1 MRSHEVAFLLNPAF
15 CGRVLYSTIKTYNEK
30 TSRAF
35 PFPLIYLV
43 LPLVLHNETRIHIN
57 SRTQLQL
64 WVQRYPQLLIDFPQR
79 ARELIPITNESV
91 EFLLQTGK
99 ILLTPNGELEIS
111 PTSKTLS
118 KTKFVDD
125 EISECLKKA
134 EHIAK
139 WFAAAGKVETIY
151 IELGGETI
159 MQIREL
165 VLYGYNGKVRHLP
178 FALGQVNIITG
189 RSKSGKSV
197 VGDIIDYC
205 LGGDSCNIADGVVRD
220 NVAWYGLLLQFEHER
235 VFVAR
240 KNPDKGQQT
249 TGVCYIDIGEKIEV
263 PDNCDFSSNTN
274 VSGIEESLTRR
285 IGISENLNT
294 PPEGQSRLPLA
305 ANIRHALYYCFQGQD
320 EIAAKNFLFHHQSD
334 DFITQAIK
342 DTIPYFLGAISEEA
356 LALENERSIL
366 KRKLTL
372 EKRKL
377 EENRYLMGGGSE
389 RAISLIGEA
398 RQAGLIDAST
408 QIDYQNYREMYSVLQ
423 TAMNWSPSMIGS
435 NSGMDRLT
443 FLQSKLQ
450 EIRDEFDEIGISL
463 DNARKFVGETAGY
476 SGEAQHQKMR
486 LESIGLFEQL
496 NFNPGK
502 CPLCSGTLEQPLP
515 SVERIKA
522 SIVNLDKSI
531 ANVTR
536 EQPKLRAFISDL
548 EREREKKQEEIKA
561 LEAEIDGL
569 YQQESE
575 RARLRDINARRGKVV
590 GRISLWVES
599 VENDTESE
607 KQEQVVKRIEGRIKE
622 IDDILDRD
630 SVEERKQSALSRIQ
644 EDMTKWA
651 KALQLEHS
659 DNPYRLDLNKVTVVV
674 DKPERP
680 VPLKQLGSGSNWVG
694 VHLIAYFALQRF
706 FVNANRPVP
715 RFLFLDQPS
724 QVYFPSELDEKQI
737 DWNEVNKMYQ
747 FIIDRTNEL
756 NGKLQVIVVD
766 HADLKE
772 DSFRQFICE
781 NWWPIDKNLVPI
793 DWYENTSQQ

>member
-1 MRSHEVAFLLNPAF
+1 M
-15 CGRVLYSTIKTYNEK
+15 
-30 TSRAF
+30 
-35 PFPLIYLV
+35 
-43 LPLVLHNETRIHIN
+43 
-57 SRTQLQL
+57 
-64 WVQRYPQLLIDFPQR
+64 
-79 ARELIPITNESV
+79 
-91 EFLLQTGK
+91 
-99 ILLTPNGELEIS
+99 
-111 PTSKTLS
+111 
-118 KTKFVDD
+118 
-125 EISECLKKA
+125 
-134 EHIAK
+134 
-139 WFAAAGKVETIY
+139 
-151 IELGGETI
+151 

-165 VLYGYNGKVRHLP
+165 ILYGYNGKVRHLP
-178 FALGQVNIITG
+178 FALGRVNIITG

-220 NVAWYGLLLQFEHER
+220 NVAWYGLLLQFERER

-249 TGVCYIDIGEKIEV
+249 TGFCYIEIGEKIEA
-263 PDNCDFSSNTN
+263 PEKCCFSSNTN
-274 VSGIEESLTRR
+274 VAGIEEALTRR

-342 DTIPYFLGAISEEA
+342 DTIPYFLGAISEDA
-356 LALENERSIL
+356 LALDNERNIL

-372 EKRKL
+372 EKRNL
-377 EENRYLMGGGSE
+377 EENRYLMGNGYE
-389 RAISLIGEA
+389 RAIALMGEA

-408 QIDYQNYREMYSVLQ
+408 RIDYQNYQEMHSVLQ

-450 EIRDEFDEIGISL
+450 KIRDEFDEIGNSL
-463 DNARKFVGETAGY
+463 DNARKFVEETTGY

-486 LESIGLFEQL
+486 LKSIGLFEQL
-496 NFNPGK
+496 NFNPEK

-515 SVERIKA
+515 SVEMIKA
-522 SIVNLDKSI
+522 SIINVDKSI

-536 EQPKLRAFISDL
+536 EQPKLRAYISNL
-548 EREREKKQEEIKA
+548 EQEREKKLEEIKA

-569 YQQESE
+569 YRQEDE
-575 RARLRDINARRGKVV
+575 KARLRDINVRRGKVI
-590 GRISLWVES
+590 GRISLWIES
-599 VENDTESE
+599 VEKDTESK
-607 KQEQVVKRIEGRIKE
+607 KQEQIIKGLEDRIKE
-622 IDDILDRD
+622 IDNILDRD

-644 EDMTKWA
+644 VDMTKWA
-651 KALQLEHS
+651 KMLQLEHC

-694 VHLIAYFALQRF
+694 VHLISYFALQQF
-706 FVNANRPVP
+706 FINANRPVP

-756 NGKLQVIVVD
+756 NGKLQVIIVD

-772 DSFRQFICE
+772 ESFRKFICE
-781 NWWPIDKNLVPI
+781 NWWPINKNLIPN
-793 DWYENTSQQ
+793 DWFEV

>member
-1 MRSHEVAFLLNPAF
+1 
-15 CGRVLYSTIKTYNEK
+15 
-30 TSRAF
+30 
-35 PFPLIYLV
+35 
-43 LPLVLHNETRIHIN
+43 
-57 SRTQLQL
+57 
-64 WVQRYPQLLIDFPQR
+64 
-79 ARELIPITNESV
+79 
-91 EFLLQTGK
+91 
-99 ILLTPNGELEIS
+99 
-111 PTSKTLS
+111 
-118 KTKFVDD
+118 
-125 EISECLKKA
+125 
-134 EHIAK
+134 
-139 WFAAAGKVETIY
+139 
-151 IELGGETI
+151 

-249 TGVCYIDIGEKIEV
+249 TGVCYIDIGEKIEA

-320 EIAAKNFLFHHQSD
+320 EIAAKNFLFHYQSD

-377 EENRYLMGGGSE
+377 EENWYLMGGGSE
-389 RAISLIGEA
+389 RAISLIGEV

-408 QIDYQNYREMYSVLQ
+408 QIDYQNYQEMYSVLQ

-476 SGEAQHQKMR
+476 CGEAQHQKMR

-515 SVERIKA
+515 SVEMIKA

-548 EREREKKQEEIKA
+548 EREREKKHEEIKA

-575 RARLRDINARRGKVV
+575 RTRLRDINARRGKVV

-607 KQEQVVKRIEGRIKE
+607 KQEQVVKKIEDRIKK

-781 NWWPIDKNLVPI
+781 NWWPLDKNLVPS

>member
-1 MRSHEVAFLLNPAF
+1 
-15 CGRVLYSTIKTYNEK
+15 
-30 TSRAF
+30 
-35 PFPLIYLV
+35 
-43 LPLVLHNETRIHIN
+43 
-57 SRTQLQL
+57 
-64 WVQRYPQLLIDFPQR
+64 
-79 ARELIPITNESV
+79 
-91 EFLLQTGK
+91 
-99 ILLTPNGELEIS
+99 
-111 PTSKTLS
+111 
-118 KTKFVDD
+118 
-125 EISECLKKA
+125 
-134 EHIAK
+134 
-139 WFAAAGKVETIY
+139 
-151 IELGGETI
+151 

-205 LGGDSCNIADGVVRD
+205 LGGYSCNIADGVVRD

-249 TGVCYIDIGEKIEV
+249 TGVCYIDIGEKIEA

-334 DFITQAIK
+334 DFITQTIK

-408 QIDYQNYREMYSVLQ
+408 QIDYQNYREMYSVFQ

-476 SGEAQHQKMR
+476 YGEAQHQKMR

-496 NFNPGK
+496 NFNPEK

-515 SVERIKA
+515 SVEMIKA

-536 EQPKLRAFISDL
+536 EQPKLRTFISDL

-651 KALQLEHS
+651 KVLQLEHS

-781 NWWPIDKNLVPI
+781 NWWQIDKNLVPS

>member
-1 MRSHEVAFLLNPAF
+1 
-15 CGRVLYSTIKTYNEK
+15 
-30 TSRAF
+30 
-35 PFPLIYLV
+35 
-43 LPLVLHNETRIHIN
+43 
-57 SRTQLQL
+57 
-64 WVQRYPQLLIDFPQR
+64 
-79 ARELIPITNESV
+79 
-91 EFLLQTGK
+91 
-99 ILLTPNGELEIS
+99 
-111 PTSKTLS
+111 
-118 KTKFVDD
+118 
-125 EISECLKKA
+125 
-134 EHIAK
+134 
-139 WFAAAGKVETIY
+139 
-151 IELGGETI
+151 

-165 VLYGYNGKVRHLP
+165 VLYGYNGEVRHLP

-249 TGVCYIDIGEKIEV
+249 TGVCYIDIGEKIEA

-294 PPEGQSRLPLA
+294 SPEGQSRLPLA
-305 ANIRHALYYCFQGQD
+305 ANIRHALYYCFQCQD

-377 EENRYLMGGGSE
+377 EENRFLMGGGSE

-463 DNARKFVGETAGY
+463 DNARNFVGETAGY

-515 SVERIKA
+515 SVEMIKA

-531 ANVTR
+531 ASVTR

-607 KQEQVVKRIEGRIKE
+607 KQEQIVKRIEERIKE

-781 NWWPIDKNLVPI
+781 NWWPIDKNLVPS

>member
-1 MRSHEVAFLLNPAF
+1 
-15 CGRVLYSTIKTYNEK
+15 
-30 TSRAF
+30 
-35 PFPLIYLV
+35 
-43 LPLVLHNETRIHIN
+43 
-57 SRTQLQL
+57 
-64 WVQRYPQLLIDFPQR
+64 
-79 ARELIPITNESV
+79 
-91 EFLLQTGK
+91 
-99 ILLTPNGELEIS
+99 
-111 PTSKTLS
+111 
-118 KTKFVDD
+118 
-125 EISECLKKA
+125 
-134 EHIAK
+134 
-139 WFAAAGKVETIY
+139 
-151 IELGGETI
+151 

-706 FVNANRPVP
+706 
-715 RFLFLDQPS
+715 LLT
-724 QVYFPSELDEKQI
+724 QI
-737 DWNEVNKMYQ
+737 DQ
-747 FIIDRTNEL
+747 F
-756 NGKLQVIVVD
+756 Q
-766 HADLKE
+766 
-772 DSFRQFICE
+772 DSYSLINRRKFIFR
-781 NWWPIDKNLVPI
+781 L
-793 DWYENTSQQ
+793 S

>member
-1 MRSHEVAFLLNPAF
+1 
-15 CGRVLYSTIKTYNEK
+15 
-30 TSRAF
+30 
-35 PFPLIYLV
+35 
-43 LPLVLHNETRIHIN
+43 
-57 SRTQLQL
+57 
-64 WVQRYPQLLIDFPQR
+64 
-79 ARELIPITNESV
+79 
-91 EFLLQTGK
+91 
-99 ILLTPNGELEIS
+99 
-111 PTSKTLS
+111 
-118 KTKFVDD
+118 
-125 EISECLKKA
+125 
-134 EHIAK
+134 
-139 WFAAAGKVETIY
+139 
-151 IELGGETI
+151 

-165 VLYGYNGKVRHLP
+165 VLYGYNGEVRHLP

-249 TGVCYIDIGEKIEV
+249 TGVCYIDIGEKIEA

-294 PPEGQSRLPLA
+294 SPEGQSRLPLA
-305 ANIRHALYYCFQGQD
+305 ANIRHALYYCFQCQD

-334 DFITQAIK
+334 DFITQTIK

-377 EENRYLMGGGSE
+377 EENRFLMGGGSE

-515 SVERIKA
+515 SVEMIKA

-531 ANVTR
+531 ASVTR

-607 KQEQVVKRIEGRIKE
+607 KQEQIVKRIEERIKE

-781 NWWPIDKNLVPI
+781 NWWPIDKNLVPS

>member
-1 MRSHEVAFLLNPAF
+1 
-15 CGRVLYSTIKTYNEK
+15 
-30 TSRAF
+30 
-35 PFPLIYLV
+35 
-43 LPLVLHNETRIHIN
+43 
-57 SRTQLQL
+57 
-64 WVQRYPQLLIDFPQR
+64 
-79 ARELIPITNESV
+79 
-91 EFLLQTGK
+91 
-99 ILLTPNGELEIS
+99 
-111 PTSKTLS
+111 
-118 KTKFVDD
+118 
-125 EISECLKKA
+125 
-134 EHIAK
+134 
-139 WFAAAGKVETIY
+139 
-151 IELGGETI
+151 

-165 VLYGYNGKVRHLP
+165 VLYGYNGEVRHLP
-178 FALGQVNIITG
+178 FELGQVNIITG

-249 TGVCYIDIGEKIEV
+249 TGVCYIDIGEKIEA

-377 EENRYLMGGGSE
+377 EENRFLMGGGSE

-515 SVERIKA
+515 SVEMIKA

-531 ANVTR
+531 ASVTR

-607 KQEQVVKRIEGRIKE
+607 KQEQIVKRIEDRIKE

-781 NWWPIDKNLVPI
+781 NWWPIDKNLVPS

>member
-1 MRSHEVAFLLNPAF
+1 
-15 CGRVLYSTIKTYNEK
+15 
-30 TSRAF
+30 
-35 PFPLIYLV
+35 
-43 LPLVLHNETRIHIN
+43 
-57 SRTQLQL
+57 
-64 WVQRYPQLLIDFPQR
+64 
-79 ARELIPITNESV
+79 
-91 EFLLQTGK
+91 
-99 ILLTPNGELEIS
+99 
-111 PTSKTLS
+111 
-118 KTKFVDD
+118 
-125 EISECLKKA
+125 
-134 EHIAK
+134 
-139 WFAAAGKVETIY
+139 
-151 IELGGETI
+151 

-165 VLYGYNGKVRHLP
+165 VLYGYNGEVRHLP

-249 TGVCYIDIGEKIEV
+249 TGVCYIDIGEKIEA

-377 EENRYLMGGGSE
+377 EENRFLMGGGSE

-515 SVERIKA
+515 SVEMIKA

-531 ANVTR
+531 ASVTR

-607 KQEQVVKRIEGRIKE
+607 KQEQIVKRIEDRIKE

-680 VPLKQLGSGSNWVG
+680 VPLKQLGKWFELGRSSSYCI
-694 VHLIAYFALQRF
+694 LCLAAF
-706 FVNANRPVP
+706 F
-715 RFLFLDQPS
+715 
-724 QVYFPSELDEKQI
+724 
-737 DWNEVNKMYQ
+737 
-747 FIIDRTNEL
+747 
-756 NGKLQVIVVD
+756 
-766 HADLKE
+766 
-772 DSFRQFICE
+772 C
-781 NWWPIDKNLVPI
+781 
-793 DWYENTSQQ
+793 

>member
-1 MRSHEVAFLLNPAF
+1 
-15 CGRVLYSTIKTYNEK
+15 
-30 TSRAF
+30 
-35 PFPLIYLV
+35 
-43 LPLVLHNETRIHIN
+43 
-57 SRTQLQL
+57 
-64 WVQRYPQLLIDFPQR
+64 
-79 ARELIPITNESV
+79 
-91 EFLLQTGK
+91 
-99 ILLTPNGELEIS
+99 
-111 PTSKTLS
+111 
-118 KTKFVDD
+118 
-125 EISECLKKA
+125 
-134 EHIAK
+134 
-139 WFAAAGKVETIY
+139 
-151 IELGGETI
+151 

-249 TGVCYIDIGEKIEV
+249 TGVCYIDIGEKIEA

-476 SGEAQHQKMR
+476 YGEAQHQKMR

-496 NFNPGK
+496 NFNPEK

-515 SVERIKA
+515 SVEMIKA

-781 NWWPIDKNLVPI
+781 NWWPIDKNLVPS

>member
-1 MRSHEVAFLLNPAF
+1 
-15 CGRVLYSTIKTYNEK
+15 
-30 TSRAF
+30 
-35 PFPLIYLV
+35 
-43 LPLVLHNETRIHIN
+43 
-57 SRTQLQL
+57 
-64 WVQRYPQLLIDFPQR
+64 
-79 ARELIPITNESV
+79 
-91 EFLLQTGK
+91 
-99 ILLTPNGELEIS
+99 
-111 PTSKTLS
+111 
-118 KTKFVDD
+118 
-125 EISECLKKA
+125 
-134 EHIAK
+134 
-139 WFAAAGKVETIY
+139 
-151 IELGGETI
+151 

-235 VFVAR
+235 VFVVR

-249 TGVCYIDIGEKIEV
+249 TGVCYIDIGEKIEA

-408 QIDYQNYREMYSVLQ
+408 QIDYQNYQEMYSVLQ

-476 SGEAQHQKMR
+476 CGEAQHQKMR

-515 SVERIKA
+515 SVEMIKA

-548 EREREKKQEEIKA
+548 EREREKKHEEIKA

-575 RARLRDINARRGKVV
+575 RTRLRDINARRGKVV

-607 KQEQVVKRIEGRIKE
+607 KQEQVVKKIEDRIKK

-680 VPLKQLGSGSNWVG
+680 VPLKQSGSGSNWVG

-781 NWWPIDKNLVPI
+781 NWWPLDKNLVPS

>member
-1 MRSHEVAFLLNPAF
+1 
-15 CGRVLYSTIKTYNEK
+15 
-30 TSRAF
+30 
-35 PFPLIYLV
+35 
-43 LPLVLHNETRIHIN
+43 
-57 SRTQLQL
+57 
-64 WVQRYPQLLIDFPQR
+64 
-79 ARELIPITNESV
+79 
-91 EFLLQTGK
+91 
-99 ILLTPNGELEIS
+99 
-111 PTSKTLS
+111 
-118 KTKFVDD
+118 
-125 EISECLKKA
+125 
-134 EHIAK
+134 
-139 WFAAAGKVETIY
+139 
-151 IELGGETI
+151 

-249 TGVCYIDIGEKIEV
+249 TGVCYIDIGEKIEA

-356 LALENERSIL
+356 LTLENERSIL

-377 EENRYLMGGGSE
+377 EENRNLMGGGSE

-408 QIDYQNYREMYSVLQ
+408 QIDYKNYREMYSVLQ

-463 DNARKFVGETAGY
+463 HNARKFVGETAGY

-496 NFNPGK
+496 TFNPGK

-515 SVERIKA
+515 SVEMIKA

-737 DWNEVNKMYQ
+737 DWNEVNIMYQ
-747 FIIDRTNEL
+747 FIIDRTIEL

-781 NWWPIDKNLVPI
+781 NWWPIDKNLVPS

>member
-1 MRSHEVAFLLNPAF
+1 
-15 CGRVLYSTIKTYNEK
+15 
-30 TSRAF
+30 
-35 PFPLIYLV
+35 
-43 LPLVLHNETRIHIN
+43 
-57 SRTQLQL
+57 
-64 WVQRYPQLLIDFPQR
+64 
-79 ARELIPITNESV
+79 
-91 EFLLQTGK
+91 
-99 ILLTPNGELEIS
+99 
-111 PTSKTLS
+111 
-118 KTKFVDD
+118 
-125 EISECLKKA
+125 
-134 EHIAK
+134 
-139 WFAAAGKVETIY
+139 
-151 IELGGETI
+151 

-165 VLYGYNGKVRHLP
+165 VLYGHNGKVRHLP

-423 TAMNWSPSMIGS
+423 TAMNWSPSMIVS

-515 SVERIKA
+515 SVEMIKA

>member
-1 MRSHEVAFLLNPAF
+1 
-15 CGRVLYSTIKTYNEK
+15 
-30 TSRAF
+30 
-35 PFPLIYLV
+35 
-43 LPLVLHNETRIHIN
+43 
-57 SRTQLQL
+57 
-64 WVQRYPQLLIDFPQR
+64 
-79 ARELIPITNESV
+79 
-91 EFLLQTGK
+91 
-99 ILLTPNGELEIS
+99 
-111 PTSKTLS
+111 
-118 KTKFVDD
+118 
-125 EISECLKKA
+125 
-134 EHIAK
+134 
-139 WFAAAGKVETIY
+139 
-151 IELGGETI
+151 

-165 VLYGYNGKVRHLP
+165 VLYGYNGEVRHLP

-249 TGVCYIDIGEKIEV
+249 TGVCYIDIGEKIEA

-342 DTIPYFLGAISEEA
+342 DTIPYFFGAISEEA

-366 KRKLTL
+366 KRKLKL

-377 EENRYLMGGGSE
+377 EENRFLMGGGSE

-502 CPLCSGTLEQPLP
+502 CPLCSGMLEQPLP
-515 SVERIKA
+515 SVEMIKA

-531 ANVTR
+531 ASVTR

-607 KQEQVVKRIEGRIKE
+607 KQEQIVKRIEDRIKE

-781 NWWPIDKNLVPI
+781 NWWPIDKNLVPS

>member
-1 MRSHEVAFLLNPAF
+1 
-15 CGRVLYSTIKTYNEK
+15 
-30 TSRAF
+30 
-35 PFPLIYLV
+35 
-43 LPLVLHNETRIHIN
+43 
-57 SRTQLQL
+57 
-64 WVQRYPQLLIDFPQR
+64 
-79 ARELIPITNESV
+79 
-91 EFLLQTGK
+91 
-99 ILLTPNGELEIS
+99 
-111 PTSKTLS
+111 
-118 KTKFVDD
+118 
-125 EISECLKKA
+125 
-134 EHIAK
+134 
-139 WFAAAGKVETIY
+139 
-151 IELGGETI
+151 

-249 TGVCYIDIGEKIEV
+249 TGVCYIDIGEKIEA

-356 LALENERSIL
+356 LTLENERSIL

-377 EENRYLMGGGSE
+377 EENRNLMGGGSE

-398 RQAGLIDAST
+398 RQAGLI
-408 QIDYQNYREMYSVLQ
+408 
-423 TAMNWSPSMIGS
+423 
-435 NSGMDRLT
+435 
-443 FLQSKLQ
+443 
-450 EIRDEFDEIGISL
+450 
-463 DNARKFVGETAGY
+463 
-476 SGEAQHQKMR
+476 
-486 LESIGLFEQL
+486 
-496 NFNPGK
+496 
-502 CPLCSGTLEQPLP
+502 
-515 SVERIKA
+515 
-522 SIVNLDKSI
+522 
-531 ANVTR
+531 
-536 EQPKLRAFISDL
+536 
-548 EREREKKQEEIKA
+548 
-561 LEAEIDGL
+561 
-569 YQQESE
+569 
-575 RARLRDINARRGKVV
+575 
-590 GRISLWVES
+590 
-599 VENDTESE
+599 
-607 KQEQVVKRIEGRIKE
+607 
-622 IDDILDRD
+622 DRD

-737 DWNEVNKMYQ
+737 DWNEVNIMYQ
-747 FIIDRTNEL
+747 FIIDRTIEL

-781 NWWPIDKNLVPI
+781 NWWPIDKNLVPS

>member
-1 MRSHEVAFLLNPAF
+1 
-15 CGRVLYSTIKTYNEK
+15 
-30 TSRAF
+30 
-35 PFPLIYLV
+35 
-43 LPLVLHNETRIHIN
+43 
-57 SRTQLQL
+57 
-64 WVQRYPQLLIDFPQR
+64 
-79 ARELIPITNESV
+79 
-91 EFLLQTGK
+91 
-99 ILLTPNGELEIS
+99 
-111 PTSKTLS
+111 
-118 KTKFVDD
+118 
-125 EISECLKKA
+125 
-134 EHIAK
+134 
-139 WFAAAGKVETIY
+139 
-151 IELGGETI
+151 

-178 FALGQVNIITG
+178 FALGQVIIITG

-249 TGVCYIDIGEKIEV
+249 TGVCYIDIGEKIEA

-356 LALENERSIL
+356 LTLENERSIL

-496 NFNPGK
+496 TFNPEK

-515 SVERIKA
+515 SVEMIKA

-737 DWNEVNKMYQ
+737 DWNEVNIMYQ
-747 FIIDRTNEL
+747 FIIDRTIEL

-781 NWWPIDKNLVPI
+781 NWWPIDKNLVPS

>member
-1 MRSHEVAFLLNPAF
+1 
-15 CGRVLYSTIKTYNEK
+15 
-30 TSRAF
+30 
-35 PFPLIYLV
+35 
-43 LPLVLHNETRIHIN
+43 
-57 SRTQLQL
+57 
-64 WVQRYPQLLIDFPQR
+64 
-79 ARELIPITNESV
+79 
-91 EFLLQTGK
+91 
-99 ILLTPNGELEIS
+99 
-111 PTSKTLS
+111 
-118 KTKFVDD
+118 
-125 EISECLKKA
+125 
-134 EHIAK
+134 
-139 WFAAAGKVETIY
+139 
-151 IELGGETI
+151 

-165 VLYGYNGKVRHLP
+165 VLYGYNGEVRHLP

-249 TGVCYIDIGEKIEV
+249 TGVCYIDIGEKIEA

-377 EENRYLMGGGSE
+377 EENRFLMGGGSE

-423 TAMNWSPSMIGS
+423 NAMNWSPSMIGS

-502 CPLCSGTLEQPLP
+502 CPLCSGMLEQPLP
-515 SVERIKA
+515 SVEMIKA

-531 ANVTR
+531 ASVAR

-607 KQEQVVKRIEGRIKE
+607 KQEQIVKRIEDRIKE

-781 NWWPIDKNLVPI
+781 NWWPIDKNLVPS

>member
-1 MRSHEVAFLLNPAF
+1 
-15 CGRVLYSTIKTYNEK
+15 
-30 TSRAF
+30 
-35 PFPLIYLV
+35 
-43 LPLVLHNETRIHIN
+43 
-57 SRTQLQL
+57 
-64 WVQRYPQLLIDFPQR
+64 
-79 ARELIPITNESV
+79 
-91 EFLLQTGK
+91 
-99 ILLTPNGELEIS
+99 
-111 PTSKTLS
+111 
-118 KTKFVDD
+118 
-125 EISECLKKA
+125 
-134 EHIAK
+134 
-139 WFAAAGKVETIY
+139 
-151 IELGGETI
+151 

-240 KNPDKGQQT
+240 KNPNKGQQT
-249 TGVCYIDIGEKIEV
+249 TGVCYIDIGEKIEA

-496 NFNPGK
+496 TFNPGK

-515 SVERIKA
+515 SVEMIKA

-622 IDDILDRD
+622 INDILDRD

-747 FIIDRTNEL
+747 FIIDRTIEL

-781 NWWPIDKNLVPI
+781 NWWPIDKNLVPS

>member
-1 MRSHEVAFLLNPAF
+1 M
-15 CGRVLYSTIKTYNEK
+15 
-30 TSRAF
+30 
-35 PFPLIYLV
+35 
-43 LPLVLHNETRIHIN
+43 
-57 SRTQLQL
+57 
-64 WVQRYPQLLIDFPQR
+64 
-79 ARELIPITNESV
+79 
-91 EFLLQTGK
+91 
-99 ILLTPNGELEIS
+99 
-111 PTSKTLS
+111 
-118 KTKFVDD
+118 
-125 EISECLKKA
+125 
-134 EHIAK
+134 
-139 WFAAAGKVETIY
+139 
-151 IELGGETI
+151 
-159 MQIREL
+159 MQILEL

-178 FALGQVNIITG
+178 FALGRVNIITG

-220 NVAWYGLLLQFEHER
+220 NVAWYGLLLQFECER

-240 KNPDKGQQT
+240 KNPDRGQQT
-249 TGVCYIDIGEKIEV
+249 TGVCYIEVGEKIET
-263 PDNCDFSSNTN
+263 PEKCDFSSNTN

-320 EIAAKNFLFHHQSD
+320 EIAAKNFLFHRQSD

-342 DTIPYFLGAISEEA
+342 DTIPYFLGVISEEA

-389 RAISLIGEA
+389 RAIALIGEA
-398 RQAGLIDAST
+398 RQVGLIDAST
-408 QIDYQNYREMYSVLQ
+408 QIDYQNYQEMHSVLQ
-423 TAMNWSPSMIGS
+423 TALTWSPSMIGS
-435 NSGMDRLT
+435 NSGVDRLT
-443 FLQSKLQ
+443 FLQNRLQ
-450 EIRDEFDEIGISL
+450 EVRDELDEIGISV
-463 DNARKFVGETAGY
+463 DNARKFVGETTGY

-515 SVERIKA
+515 SVEMIKA
-522 SIVNLDKSI
+522 SIINLDKSI

-548 EREREKKQEEIKA
+548 EQEREKKQEEIKA

-569 YQQESE
+569 YQQEDE

-590 GRISLWVES
+590 GRISLWIES

-607 KQEQVVKRIEGRIKE
+607 KQEQMVKEIEERIKE

-630 SVEERKQSALSRIQ
+630 SVEERKQSALSLIQ
-644 EDMTKWA
+644 VDMTKWA
-651 KALQLEHS
+651 KVLQLEHC
-659 DNPYRLDLNKVTVVV
+659 DNPYRLDLNKITVVV

-694 VHLIAYFALQRF
+694 VHLVSYFALQHF
-706 FVNANRPVP
+706 FIEKKRPVP
-715 RFLFLDQPS
+715 GFLFLDQPS

-737 DWNEVNKMYQ
+737 DWNEVYKMYQ

-756 NGKLQVIVVD
+756 NGRLQVIIVD

-772 DSFRQFICE
+772 KSFRQFICE
-781 NWWPIDKNLVPI
+781 NWWPTDKNLVPN
-793 DWYENTSQQ
+793 DWYEA

>member
-1 MRSHEVAFLLNPAF
+1 
-15 CGRVLYSTIKTYNEK
+15 
-30 TSRAF
+30 
-35 PFPLIYLV
+35 
-43 LPLVLHNETRIHIN
+43 
-57 SRTQLQL
+57 
-64 WVQRYPQLLIDFPQR
+64 
-79 ARELIPITNESV
+79 
-91 EFLLQTGK
+91 
-99 ILLTPNGELEIS
+99 
-111 PTSKTLS
+111 
-118 KTKFVDD
+118 
-125 EISECLKKA
+125 
-134 EHIAK
+134 
-139 WFAAAGKVETIY
+139 
-151 IELGGETI
+151 

-165 VLYGYNGKVRHLP
+165 VLYGYNGKVRRLP

-220 NVAWYGLLLQFEHER
+220 NVAWYGLLLQFECER

-249 TGVCYIDIGEKIEV
+249 TGVCYIEVGEKIEA
-263 PDNCDFSSNTN
+263 PEKCNFLSNTN

-320 EIAAKNFLFHHQSD
+320 EIAAKNFLFHRQSD

-342 DTIPYFLGAISEEA
+342 DTIPYFFGAISEEA

-389 RAISLIGEA
+389 RAIALIGEA
-398 RQAGLIDAST
+398 RQAGLIAASA
-408 QIDYQNYREMYSVLQ
+408 QIDYQNYQGMYSILQ
-423 TAMNWSPSMIGS
+423 TAMNWSPSRTGS

-463 DNARKFVGETAGY
+463 ENARKFVGETTGY

-502 CPLCSGTLEQPLP
+502 CPLCSGVLEQPLP
-515 SVERIKA
+515 SVEMIKT
-522 SIVNLDKSI
+522 SIINLDKSI

-548 EREREKKQEEIKA
+548 EQVREKKQEEIKA

-569 YQQESE
+569 YQQEDE

-590 GRISLWVES
+590 GRISLWIES

-607 KQEQVVKRIEGRIKE
+607 KQEQIVKGIEERIKE

-644 EDMTKWA
+644 VDMTKWA
-651 KALQLEHS
+651 KVLQLEHC
-659 DNPYRLDLNKVTVVV
+659 DNPYRLDLNKVTVVI

-694 VHLIAYFALQRF
+694 VHLISYFALQQF
-706 FVNANRPVP
+706 FINANRPVP

-747 FIIDRTNEL
+747 FIIDRTKEL
-756 NGKLQVIVVD
+756 NGKLQVIIVD

-772 DSFRQFICE
+772 ESFRKFICE
-781 NWWPIDKNLVPI
+781 NWWSLNKNLVPN
-793 DWYENTSQQ
+793 DWYEA

>member
-1 MRSHEVAFLLNPAF
+1 
-15 CGRVLYSTIKTYNEK
+15 
-30 TSRAF
+30 
-35 PFPLIYLV
+35 
-43 LPLVLHNETRIHIN
+43 
-57 SRTQLQL
+57 
-64 WVQRYPQLLIDFPQR
+64 
-79 ARELIPITNESV
+79 
-91 EFLLQTGK
+91 
-99 ILLTPNGELEIS
+99 
-111 PTSKTLS
+111 
-118 KTKFVDD
+118 
-125 EISECLKKA
+125 
-134 EHIAK
+134 
-139 WFAAAGKVETIY
+139 
-151 IELGGETI
+151 

-165 VLYGYNGKVRHLP
+165 VLYGYNGEVRHLP

-249 TGVCYIDIGEKIEV
+249 TGVCYIDIGEKIEA

-342 DTIPYFLGAISEEA
+342 DTIPYFFGAISEEA

-377 EENRYLMGGGSE
+377 EENRFLMGGGSE

-450 EIRDEFDEIGISL
+450 EILDEFDEIGISL

-515 SVERIKA
+515 SVEMIKA

-531 ANVTR
+531 ASVTR

-607 KQEQVVKRIEGRIKE
+607 KQEQIVKRIEDRIKE

-781 NWWPIDKNLVPI
+781 NWWPIDKNLVPS

>member
-1 MRSHEVAFLLNPAF
+1 
-15 CGRVLYSTIKTYNEK
+15 
-30 TSRAF
+30 
-35 PFPLIYLV
+35 
-43 LPLVLHNETRIHIN
+43 
-57 SRTQLQL
+57 
-64 WVQRYPQLLIDFPQR
+64 
-79 ARELIPITNESV
+79 
-91 EFLLQTGK
+91 
-99 ILLTPNGELEIS
+99 
-111 PTSKTLS
+111 
-118 KTKFVDD
+118 
-125 EISECLKKA
+125 
-134 EHIAK
+134 
-139 WFAAAGKVETIY
+139 
-151 IELGGETI
+151 

-165 VLYGYNGKVRHLP
+165 VLYGYNGEVRHLP

-249 TGVCYIDIGEKIEV
+249 TGVCYIDIGEKIEA

-377 EENRYLMGGGSE
+377 EENRFLMGGGSE

-515 SVERIKA
+515 SVEMIKA

-531 ANVTR
+531 ASVTR

-607 KQEQVVKRIEGRIKE
+607 KQEQIVKRIEDRIKE

-781 NWWPIDKNLVPI
+781 NWWPIDKNLVPS

>member
-1 MRSHEVAFLLNPAF
+1 
-15 CGRVLYSTIKTYNEK
+15 
-30 TSRAF
+30 
-35 PFPLIYLV
+35 
-43 LPLVLHNETRIHIN
+43 
-57 SRTQLQL
+57 
-64 WVQRYPQLLIDFPQR
+64 
-79 ARELIPITNESV
+79 
-91 EFLLQTGK
+91 
-99 ILLTPNGELEIS
+99 
-111 PTSKTLS
+111 
-118 KTKFVDD
+118 
-125 EISECLKKA
+125 
-134 EHIAK
+134 
-139 WFAAAGKVETIY
+139 
-151 IELGGETI
+151 

-249 TGVCYIDIGEKIEV
+249 TGVCYIDIGEKIEA

-356 LALENERSIL
+356 LTLENERSIL

-377 EENRYLMGGGSE
+377 EENRNLMGGGSE

-408 QIDYQNYREMYSVLQ
+408 QIDYKNYREMYSVLQ

-496 NFNPGK
+496 TFNPGK

-515 SVERIKA
+515 SVEMIKA

-747 FIIDRTNEL
+747 FIIDRTIEL

-781 NWWPIDKNLVPI
+781 NWWPIDKNLVPS

>member
-1 MRSHEVAFLLNPAF
+1 
-15 CGRVLYSTIKTYNEK
+15 
-30 TSRAF
+30 
-35 PFPLIYLV
+35 
-43 LPLVLHNETRIHIN
+43 
-57 SRTQLQL
+57 
-64 WVQRYPQLLIDFPQR
+64 
-79 ARELIPITNESV
+79 
-91 EFLLQTGK
+91 
-99 ILLTPNGELEIS
+99 
-111 PTSKTLS
+111 
-118 KTKFVDD
+118 
-125 EISECLKKA
+125 
-134 EHIAK
+134 
-139 WFAAAGKVETIY
+139 
-151 IELGGETI
+151 

-165 VLYGYNGKVRHLP
+165 VLYGYNGAVRHLP

-249 TGVCYIDIGEKIEV
+249 TGVCYIDIGEKIEA

-377 EENRYLMGGGSE
+377 EENRFLMGGGSE

-450 EIRDEFDEIGISL
+450 EILDEFDEIGISL

-515 SVERIKA
+515 SVEMIKA

-531 ANVTR
+531 ASVTR

-569 YQQESE
+569 YQQKSE

-607 KQEQVVKRIEGRIKE
+607 KQEQIVKRIEDRIKE

-781 NWWPIDKNLVPI
+781 NWWPIDKNLVPS

>member
-1 MRSHEVAFLLNPAF
+1 
-15 CGRVLYSTIKTYNEK
+15 
-30 TSRAF
+30 
-35 PFPLIYLV
+35 
-43 LPLVLHNETRIHIN
+43 
-57 SRTQLQL
+57 
-64 WVQRYPQLLIDFPQR
+64 
-79 ARELIPITNESV
+79 
-91 EFLLQTGK
+91 
-99 ILLTPNGELEIS
+99 
-111 PTSKTLS
+111 
-118 KTKFVDD
+118 
-125 EISECLKKA
+125 
-134 EHIAK
+134 
-139 WFAAAGKVETIY
+139 
-151 IELGGETI
+151 

-249 TGVCYIDIGEKIEV
+249 TGVCYIDIGEKIEA

-356 LALENERSIL
+356 LTLENERSIL

-377 EENRYLMGGGSE
+377 EENRNLMGGGSE

-408 QIDYQNYREMYSVLQ
+408 QIDYKNYREMYSVLQ

-486 LESIGLFEQL
+486 LGSIGLFEQL
-496 NFNPGK
+496 TFNPGK

-515 SVERIKA
+515 SVEMIKA

-737 DWNEVNKMYQ
+737 DWNEVNIMYQ
-747 FIIDRTNEL
+747 FIIDRTIEL

-781 NWWPIDKNLVPI
+781 NWWPIDKNLVPS

>member
-1 MRSHEVAFLLNPAF
+1 
-15 CGRVLYSTIKTYNEK
+15 
-30 TSRAF
+30 
-35 PFPLIYLV
+35 
-43 LPLVLHNETRIHIN
+43 
-57 SRTQLQL
+57 
-64 WVQRYPQLLIDFPQR
+64 
-79 ARELIPITNESV
+79 
-91 EFLLQTGK
+91 
-99 ILLTPNGELEIS
+99 
-111 PTSKTLS
+111 
-118 KTKFVDD
+118 
-125 EISECLKKA
+125 
-134 EHIAK
+134 
-139 WFAAAGKVETIY
+139 
-151 IELGGETI
+151 

-165 VLYGYNGKVRHLP
+165 VLYGYNGEVRHLP

-249 TGVCYIDIGEKIEV
+249 TGVCYIDIGEKIEA

-377 EENRYLMGGGSE
+377 EENRFLMGGGSE

-443 FLQSKLQ
+443 FLQNKLQ

-515 SVERIKA
+515 SVEMIKA
-522 SIVNLDKSI
+522 SIGNLDKSI
-531 ANVTR
+531 ASVTR

-575 RARLRDINARRGKVV
+575 RVRLRDINARRGKVV

-607 KQEQVVKRIEGRIKE
+607 KQEQIVKRIEDRIKE

-781 NWWPIDKNLVPI
+781 NWWPIDKNLVPS